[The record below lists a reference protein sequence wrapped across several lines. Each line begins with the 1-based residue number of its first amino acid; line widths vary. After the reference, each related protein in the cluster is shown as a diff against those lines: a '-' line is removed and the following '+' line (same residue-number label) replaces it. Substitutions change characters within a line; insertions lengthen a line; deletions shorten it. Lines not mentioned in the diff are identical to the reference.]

1 MARRTILVVDDDL
14 KTVEVIRLRLESD
27 GFAVITA
34 ASGDEALRLAQSE
47 RPDLIVLDLML
58 PVLDGLDVCHIL
70 RVETE
75 SQVPIIMVTAR
86 VAEEDRLRGLEY
98 GADDYVVKPFSPR
111 ELSARISAVLRRAAP
126 DEQRPTRFEQGSL
139 RVDLQRVEATLSGA
153 VLKLTPTEFSLL
165 ATMIAEPDRAFS
177 RTQLTHRV
185 FGYAYDGMERTI
197 DVHIANLR
205 KKLDPS
211 DAQSFIGTVYGIGY
225 RFAGAQE
232 RSA

>member
-27 GFAVITA
+27 GYAVISA
-34 ASGDEALRLAQSE
+34 AGGDEALRLAQSV

-86 VAEEDRLRGLEY
+86 VAEEDRLRGLEN

-111 ELSARISAVLRRAAP
+111 ELSARIVAVLRRAAP

-139 RVDLQRVEATLSGA
+139 SVDLQRVEATLSGT

-177 RTQLTHRV
+177 RTQLTHRI

-197 DVHIANLR
+197 DVHIANMR